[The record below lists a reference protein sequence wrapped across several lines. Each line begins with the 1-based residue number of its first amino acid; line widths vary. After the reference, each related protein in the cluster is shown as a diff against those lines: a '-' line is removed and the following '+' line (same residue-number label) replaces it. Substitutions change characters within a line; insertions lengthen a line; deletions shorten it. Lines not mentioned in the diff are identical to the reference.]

1 MSRYYDLS
9 QNAVLFGDQMLPM
22 DAFMT
27 TRNTE
32 EMNLVTQIFD
42 FAKSLAEMQLSEMV
56 LALYSAYILLQ
67 EGKMRSFAKNNMTG
81 LNVIFES
88 TERPGLRNVGD
99 IKRLSEAVLNQL
111 QRELIQRPPRV
122 PVKGDVS
129 ILNKLLNKRHALG

>member
-1 MSRYYDLS
+1 
-9 QNAVLFGDQMLPM
+9 MLPM

-67 EGKMRSFAKNNMTG
+67 EGKMRSFAKNNEKQ
-81 LNVIFES
+81 LIVIFKS